1 MKLVT
6 CFVKTSDT
14 NKEFNLLSEE
24 EKTELAN
31 ALQAKALK
39 ALSVQAEEVMG
50 EAEDIKEAEEE
61 SQIESTQEE

>member
-6 CFVKTSDT
+6 CFVKTAET
-14 NKEFNLLSEE
+14 NKDFNLLSEE

-39 ALSVQAEEVMG
+39 ALAVQTESINV
-50 EAEDIKEAEEE
+50 AEDAKESEEE
-61 SQIESTQEE
+61 TQIENTQEE